1 MNTRS
6 FIAASIAILSATLI
20 ASAPAPAFAQGTN
33 TPNIDKR
40 QANQAA
46 RIEQGKASGAL
57 NAKEAARLDAG
68 QAKVDAKEA
77 KAKSDGVVTNK
88 ERAKLQHAENKQSRK
103 IKRQK
108 HDAQKAPAPA
118 PQ

>member
-1 MNTRS
+1 MNTRNL
-6 FIAASIAILSATLI
+6 IAASIAVLSATLI
-20 ASAPAPAFAQGTN
+20 APAFSQGTN

-57 NAKEAARLDAG
+57 TPTEAARLDVG
-68 QAKVDAKEA
+68 QAKVDVKEA
-77 KAKSDGVVTNK
+77 KAKSDGVVTK
-88 ERAKLQHAENKQSRK
+88 RERAKLQQAENKQSRK

-108 HDAQKAPAPA
+108 HDAQKAPTPTN
-118 PQ
+118 

>member
-1 MNTRS
+1 MKTRN
-6 FIAASIAILSATLI
+6 FIAASIAVLSATLI
-20 ASAPAPAFAQGTN
+20 APAFAQGTN

-46 RIEQGKASGAL
+46 RIEQGKASGEL

-68 QAKVDAKEA
+68 QARVVAKEEKA
-77 KAKSDGVVTNK
+77 KADGVVTKK

-103 IKRQK
+103 IHRQK
-108 HDAQKAPAPA
+108 HDRQKAPTAAPVSN
-118 PQ
+118 

>member
-1 MNTRS
+1 MNTRNL
-6 FIAASIAILSATLI
+6 IAASIAVLTATLL
-20 ASAPAPAFAQGTN
+20 APAFAQGTN

-57 NAKEAARLDAG
+57 TATEAARLDAG
-68 QAKVDAKEA
+68 QAKVDSKEA
-77 KAKSDGVVTNK
+77 KAKSDGVVTK
-88 ERAKLQHAENKQSRK
+88 RERASLQQAENKQSRK

-108 HDAQKAPAPA
+108 HDAQKAPVSAPTN
-118 PQ
+118 

>member
-1 MNTRS
+1 MNTRH
-6 FIAASIAILSATLI
+6 FIAASIAVLSATLI
-20 ASAPAPAFAQGTN
+20 APAFAQGSS

-40 QANQAA
+40 QARQEA
-46 RIEQGKASGAL
+46 RIEQGKASGEL

-68 QAKVDAKEA
+68 QAKVAAKEA
-77 KAKSDGVVTNK
+77 KAKSDGVVTKK

-118 PQ
+118 PAVTN

>member
-1 MNTRS
+1 MNTRNL
-6 FIAASIAILSATLI
+6 IAASIAVLSATLI
-20 ASAPAPAFAQGTN
+20 ASAFAQGTN

-57 NAKEAARLDAG
+57 TPTEAARLDVG
-68 QAKVDAKEA
+68 QAKVDLKEA
-77 KAKSDGVVTNK
+77 KAKSDGVVTK
-88 ERAKLQHAENKQSRK
+88 RERAKLQQAENKQSRK

-108 HDAQKAPAPA
+108 HDAQKAPTN
-118 PQ
+118 

>member
-1 MNTRS
+1 MKTRNR
-6 FIAASIAILSATLI
+6 IAASVYMLFATSIA
-20 ASAPAPAFAQGTN
+20 PVFAQGTN

-40 QANQAA
+40 QANQAE

-57 NAKEAARLDAG
+57 TGKEAARLDAG
-68 QAKVDAKEA
+68 QARLDAKEA
-77 KAKSDGVVTNK
+77 KAKSDGVVTRK

-108 HDAQKAPAPA
+108 HDAQKAPAPVPA
-118 PQ
+118 N